1 MKKTWHRL
9 LLDLI
14 LLVGL
19 ATFYSDK
26 IISMAY
32 HEIGALVLFGLF
44 ILHLIFNYKWIKSV
58 FVKIFSRKI
67 PLRTRLLCILDVL
80 LLLSWAMVI
89 VSGACIS
96 KVVFSFRVM
105 GQWKMLHFFF
115 AALSLILTGIHLGFH
130 VKYLGINLKKI
141 LPISLPALVKKI
153 LVVALSVVIIVF
165 GAMNYSD
172 FGLSRWLSMPFAA
185 SAMGGPSGEMGGP
198 SGEMG
203 GPASGEAGR
212 EMGQAEPAADSSAE
226 ITEAPAEEAVS
237 EKEPSPVIPVYGI
250 TADAA
255 VSEAEDNLTEA
266 SGEAE
271 ESDTASGEFTHSR
284 ASGEMGG
291 PSGEMG
297 GGARIGRVLMLV
309 WQIGSVVL
317 AVMTVTGWVDS
328 LCLWAK
334 GRIRAGKKAKS
345 REE

>member
-44 ILHLIFNYKWIKSV
+44 ILHLIFNHKWIRGV
-58 FVKIFSRKI
+58 FGKIFSRKM
-67 PLRTRLLCILDVL
+67 PLRTRIVCILDVL
-80 LLLSWAMVI
+80 LLLSWTMVI

-115 AALSLILTGIHLGFH
+115 AALSLILSGIHLGMH
-130 VKYLGINLKKI
+130 VKYLGANLKK
-141 LPISLPALVKKI
+141 LCPVSLPRMVKKI
-153 LVVALSVVIIVF
+153 LLVVLSAVIVIL
-165 GAMNYSD
+165 GAVNYAD
-172 FGLSRWLSMPFAA
+172 FGLHRWLSMPFAV
-185 SAMGGPSGEMGGP
+185 SAVGGPSGEMGRGAVSAEP
-198 SGEMG
+198 SEE
-203 GPASGEAGR
+203 PAVTASSAEPASETSAAAASGETALA
-212 EMGQAEPAADSSAE
+212 EEPAASAE
-226 ITEAPAEEAVS
+226 MTSLQASAEPEQEAA
-237 EKEPSPVIPVYGI
+237 
-250 TADAA
+250 
-255 VSEAEDNLTEA
+255 A
-266 SGEAE
+266 SGEG
-271 ESDTASGEFTHSR
+271 SRTR
-284 ASGEMGG
+284 ASREMG

-297 GGARIGRVLMLV
+297 GGARLGRVLALV

-317 AVMTVTGWVDS
+317 ALMTLTGWVDH

-334 GRIRAGKKAKS
+334 GRIRAGKAAKS
-345 REE
+345 AKEET

>member
-1 MKKTWHRL
+1 MKKAWHRL

-14 LLVGL
+14 LLAGL

-44 ILHLIFNYKWIKSV
+44 ILHLIFNHKWIKSV
-58 FVKIFSRKI
+58 FVKIFSHKM
-67 PLRTRLLCILDVL
+67 PLRTRILCVLDVL
-80 LLLSWAMVI
+80 LLLSWTMVI

-115 AALSLILTGIHLGFH
+115 AALFLILTGIHLGFH

-141 LPISLPALVKKI
+141 LPIPLPGLVKKI
-153 LVVALSVVIIVF
+153 LIVVLSVVIVVL

-172 FGLSRWLSMPFAA
+172 FGLNRWLSMPFAA
-185 SAMGGPSGEMGGP
+185 ASMGGPSGEMGRGGP
-198 SGEMG
+198 SGEPG
-203 GPASGEAGR
+203 KEIAVVAPTAEPDPNPPVATPVPEVTPAPVVEEESASR
-212 EMGQAEPAADSSAE
+212 EMTQ
-226 ITEAPAEEAVS
+226 TR
-237 EKEPSPVIPVYGI
+237 
-250 TADAA
+250 
-255 VSEAEDNLTEA
+255 A

-271 ESDTASGEFTHSR
+271 ETGTASGEPTRSR

-297 GGARIGRVLMLV
+297 GGVRIGRVLTLV

-317 AVMTVTGWVDS
+317 AVMTVTGWVDC

-334 GRIRAGKKAKS
+334 GRIRAKKKADS
-345 REE
+345 QGE

>member
-44 ILHLIFNYKWIKSV
+44 ILHLIFNHKWIRNI
-58 FVKIFSRKI
+58 FVKVFSPKI
-67 PLRTRLLCILDVL
+67 PLRIRILCVVDL
-80 LLLSWAMVI
+80 LLLVSWTMVI

-130 VKYLGINLKKI
+130 VKYLGINLKKL
-141 LPISLPALVKKI
+141 LPIPLPGLLKKI
-153 LVVALSVVIIVF
+153 LIVILSVAIVVL
-165 GAMNYSD
+165 GAMNYGGSE
-172 FGLSRWLSMPFAA
+172 LSRWLSMPFG
-185 SAMGGPSGEMGGP
+185 SAMGGPGG
-198 SGEMG
+198 
-203 GPASGEAGR
+203 ASGEPGGASGEPGKEIAVVVPTAEPDPNPPGVTAVPEVTAEPVAEEEPASR
-212 EMGQAEPAADSSAE
+212 EMTQ
-226 ITEAPAEEAVS
+226 TR
-237 EKEPSPVIPVYGI
+237 
-250 TADAA
+250 
-255 VSEAEDNLTEA
+255 A

-271 ESDTASGEFTHSR
+271 ETGTASGEPTRSR

-297 GGARIGRVLMLV
+297 GGVRIGRVLTLV

-317 AVMTVTGWVDS
+317 AVMTVTGWVDC

-334 GRIRAGKKAKS
+334 GRIRAKKKADS
-345 REE
+345 QGE